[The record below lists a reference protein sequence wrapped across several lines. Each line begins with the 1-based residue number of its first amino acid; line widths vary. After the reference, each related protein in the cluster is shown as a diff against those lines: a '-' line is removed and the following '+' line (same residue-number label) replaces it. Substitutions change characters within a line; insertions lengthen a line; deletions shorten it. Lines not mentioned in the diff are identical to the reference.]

1 MRILLLTILLVGA
14 PFMAADTEPE
24 PPANNAVPPKA
35 TGALSPQEET
45 FQGDWKAYDLFK
57 SNRLEYAMTFEGR
70 DFHVRARPDDKDRDE
85 WYEGYIVI
93 RTDEEPAEID
103 FVVLVY
109 SGEPGLRISKGIF
122 YFDGE
127 TVIVKAP
134 EHGLPRPRDFKSDD
148 KNAPIAF
155 LRLSRDG

>member
-1 MRILLLTILLVGA
+1 MRILLLAILLVGA

-35 TGALSPQEET
+35 TGPLSPQEET
-45 FQGDWKAYDLFK
+45 FQGDWKAYDFEK
-57 SNRLEYAMTFEGR
+57 NRLEYAMTFEGR

-85 WYEGYIVI
+85 RYEGYIVI
-93 RTDEEPAEID
+93 RTDEKPAQID
-103 FVVLVY
+103 FVVLD
-109 SGEPGLRISKGIF
+109 SGKPGRISKGIF

-127 TVIVKAP
+127 TITVKAP
-134 EHGLPRPRDFKSDD
+134 EHGLPRPRDFKNDN
-148 KNAPIAF
+148 KGAPIAF

>member
-14 PFMAADTEPE
+14 PLMAVETEPE

-35 TGALSPQEET
+35 TGPLSPQEET

-85 WYEGYIVI
+85 WYEGYIVL
-93 RTDEEPAEID
+93 RTDVEPAQID

-109 SGEPGLRISKGIF
+109 SGERALRISEGIF

-134 EHGLPRPRDFKSDD
+134 EHGLPRPRDIKNDD

-155 LRLSRDG
+155 LRLSRDR